1 MGWNYPMAFKR
12 VLPGM
17 AVLLALAACGS
28 STTTADREAMNA
40 ESSEASSSESAGRL
54 TFSIRHTFACF
65 TNASDIPIT
74 ITWAGTNSNDGD
86 GSIEP
91 GKSRC
96 GEGSTLKPW
105 LTVPGASRPVNWEIY
120 NHVIGNP
127 AVETDANRGKWC
139 AIGSRIGADPGAS
152 KSVTCWT
159 AYFASMTSLTVDLNE
174 EGQKYAFDILRRPD
188 DHNALGGVDTSGNRW
203 KRFQI
208 TFRNR

>member
-1 MGWNYPMAFKR
+1 MAFKR
-12 VLPGM
+12 ALPGM
-17 AVLLALAACGS
+17 AALLLLAAAALAACGS
-28 STTTADREAMNA
+28 STTASDRQAMDA
-40 ESSEASSSESAGRL
+40 ESAEASSSESAAPL
-54 TFSIRHTFACF
+54 TAGILHTFACF

-74 ITWAGTNSNDGD
+74 ITWAGTNSNDGN

-120 NHVIGNP
+120 NRVIGIP

-152 KSVTCWT
+152 KSTTCWT
-159 AYFASMTSLTVDLNE
+159 AYFASMASLTVDLNE
-174 EGQKYAFDILRRPD
+174 EGQKYAFDIIRRPD
-188 DHNALGGVDTSGNRW
+188 DQNALGGADTSGNKW